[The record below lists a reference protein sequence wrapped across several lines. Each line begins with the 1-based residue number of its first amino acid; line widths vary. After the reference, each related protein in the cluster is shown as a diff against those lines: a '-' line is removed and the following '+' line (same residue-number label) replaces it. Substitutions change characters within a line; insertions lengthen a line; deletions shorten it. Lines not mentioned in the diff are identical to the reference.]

1 MNLLLVREVVEHMLV
16 PVFKEVRDLLDR
28 EGLVIGDIYM
38 PHLLCLD
45 LY

>member
-1 MNLLLVREVVEHMLV
+1 MNLLLVREVIEYMLM
-16 PVFKEVRDLLDR
+16 PVFKEIRNLLNR
-28 EGLVIGDIYM
+28 EGLVIGDINM